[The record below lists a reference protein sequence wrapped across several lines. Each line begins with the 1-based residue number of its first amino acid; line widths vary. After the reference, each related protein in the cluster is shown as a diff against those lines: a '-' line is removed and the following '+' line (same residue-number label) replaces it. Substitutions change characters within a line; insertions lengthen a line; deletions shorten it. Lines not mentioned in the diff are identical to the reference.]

1 MVQVAVGASAE
12 PPHTSSVELSRAIDS
27 KTAAAC
33 SPAGAAYIRRPVK
46 PDCPRG
52 VGVYSPS
59 VRERGLYRLEL
70 LRAALVMIR
79 LTGKSTQAKAMPGTQ
94 THQSSVAK
102 PMRNNASPRIET
114 QQIHRV
120 HVLSRR
126 ER

>member
-1 MVQVAVGASAE
+1 MVHVAVGASAE
-12 PPHTSSVELSRAIDS
+12 PPHTASVELSRAIPRPPRS
-27 KTAAAC
+27 ALLQVRHTFAGQRNRTAAVVSECAT
-33 SPAGAAYIRRPVK
+33 
-46 PDCPRG
+46 
-52 VGVYSPS
+52 S
-59 VRERGLYRLEL
+59 VRERGLYLLEL

-79 LTGKSTQAKAMPGTQ
+79 LTGKSTHAKAMPGTQ
-94 THQSSVAK
+94 THQSSVTK

>member
-52 VGVYSPS
+52 VGVC
-59 VRERGLYRLEL
+59 
-70 LRAALVMIR
+70 IR
-79 LTGKSTQAKAMPGTQ
+79 PASGNAGST
-94 THQSSVAK
+94 
-102 PMRNNASPRIET
+102 ASNFCVQPW
-114 QQIHRV
+114 
-120 HVLSRR
+120 
-126 ER
+126 